1 MQKKKQVTLMEVL
14 KSHKMGWGDSTELIG
29 GEREKRGGG
38 GGIRGLGECEE
49 IDMEKEEKITN
60 VI

>member
-1 MQKKKQVTLMEVL
+1 
-14 KSHKMGWGDSTELIG
+14 MGG
-29 GEREKRGGG
+29 REFYRADWRKRRRGRRGGG
-38 GGIRGLGECEE
+38 GLGECEE

>member
-1 MQKKKQVTLMEVL
+1 M
-14 KSHKMGWGDSTELIG
+14 ELIG
-29 GEREKRGGG
+29 EERERRGGG
-38 GGIRGLGECEE
+38 VMGLGECEE

>member
-1 MQKKKQVTLMEVL
+1 M
-14 KSHKMGWGDSTELIG
+14 ELIG
-29 GEREKRGGG
+29 EERERREGGVM
-38 GGIRGLGECEE
+38 GLGECEE